1 MAKLKGQL
9 FARLALDYADH
20 PKVVSLSDAAFRAHV
35 EMILYA
41 RRYETDGRI
50 PKRLAETRWGTDS
63 VSELLRND
71 PDTPS
76 LVEQP
81 NGDYLL
87 YGYADM
93 QETREEIAARRQV
106 NAQNGR
112 KGGRPRKTQAV
123 SEPVTDSGT
132 RKKAET
138 ETETEHSPTESV
150 VPRKRGAHQI
160 PDDWEPKPEHRQL
173 AAERGVDLELEIA
186 KVRDWSKGG
195 NNRRFDWDAVVRNW
209 IRNARPDRHT
219 QQRPN
224 REVESR
230 DSLVQAH
237 FDMQQMGAPS

>member
-63 VSELLRND
+63 VSELLGND
-71 PDTPS
+71 PDAPS

-81 NGDYLL
+81 SGDYLL

-112 KGGRPRKTQAV
+112 KGGRPRKTQSV
-123 SEPVTDSGT
+123 SESVTDSGT

-150 VPRKRGAHQI
+150 VPPKRGAHQI
-160 PDDWEPKPEHRQL
+160 PDSWEPKPEHRQL

-195 NNRRFDWDAVVRNW
+195 NNRRLDWDAVVRNW
-209 IRNARPDRHT
+209 LRNARPDRNN

-224 REVESR
+224 RDAASTR
-230 DSLVQAH
+230 GLVQAH
-237 FDMQQMGAPS
+237 EDLFGRTT

>member
-63 VSELLRND
+63 VSELLGND
-71 PDTPS
+71 PDAPS

-81 NGDYLL
+81 SGDYFL

-93 QETREEIAARRQV
+93 QETKEEITARRQV

-112 KGGRPRKTQAV
+112 KGGRPRKTQSV
-123 SEPVTDSGT
+123 SEPDTDSGT

-138 ETETEHSPTESV
+138 ETETDTSPTERSA
-150 VPRKRGAHQI
+150 PKRATQL
-160 PDDWEPKPEHRQL
+160 PDTWTPTEKHAAI
-173 AAERGVDLELEIA
+173 AAERGLDLDTEAE
-186 KVRDWSKGG
+186 KFRDWCGATGRTYKDHDLAFNGWV
-195 NNRRFDWDAVVRNW
+195 RRAT
-209 IRNARPDRHT
+209 PDRQ

-224 REVESR
+224 RAGS
-230 DSLVQAH
+230 SALALAQAH
-237 FDMQQMGAPS
+237 NDLFGGTP

>member
-63 VSELLRND
+63 VSELVSND
-71 PDTPS
+71 PGAPS
-76 LVEQP
+76 LVELP
-81 NGDYLL
+81 TGDYFL

-93 QETREEIAARRQV
+93 QETKEEITARRQV
-106 NAQNGR
+106 NAQNGK
-112 KGGRPRKTQAV
+112 KGGRPRKTQSV

-138 ETETEHSPTESV
+138 ETETETEHSSTKSGSTKRATRLPDSWTPTD
-150 VPRKRGAHQI
+150 AH
-160 PDDWEPKPEHRQL
+160 RAL
-173 AAERGVDLELEIA
+173 AADRGVDCDLEA
-186 KVRDWSKGG
+186 TKMRDWATAEGKTGK
-195 NNRRFDWDAVVRNW
+195 DW
-209 IRNARPDRHT
+209 NARFRLWLNSARPGR
-219 QQRPN
+219 QQQAPRG
-224 REVESR
+224 VASSR
-230 DSLVQAH
+230 GLVQAH
-237 FDMQQMGAPS
+237 QDLFGSDQ

>member
-63 VSELLRND
+63 VSELLGND
-71 PDTPS
+71 PDAPS

-81 NGDYLL
+81 SGDYLL

-93 QETREEIAARRQV
+93 QETKEEITARRQV

-112 KGGRPRKTQAV
+112 KGGRPRKTQSV
-123 SEPVTDSGT
+123 SDPVNESGT

-138 ETETEHSPTESV
+138 ETETETEHSSTKSV
-150 VPRKRGAHQI
+150 GAKRARAL
-160 PDDWEPKPEHRQL
+160 PDDWTPTEDHRAL
-173 AAERGVDLELEIA
+173 AAQRGVDCDLEA
-186 KVRDWSKGG
+186 SKMRDWATDKGATG
-195 NNRRFDWDAVVRNW
+195 KDWDARFRNW
-209 IRNARPDRHT
+209 LHRAEPPRGS

-224 REVESR
+224 RDTASAR
-230 DSLVQAH
+230 GLVQAH
-237 FDMQQMGAPS
+237 EDLFGRTT

>member
-50 PKRLAETRWGTDS
+50 PKRLAETRWGTES
-63 VSELLRND
+63 VSELLGND
-71 PDTPS
+71 PDAPS

-81 NGDYLL
+81 SGDYLL

-112 KGGRPRKTQAV
+112 KGGRPRKTQSV

-138 ETETEHSPTESV
+138 ETETETEHSSTKSV
-150 VPRKRGAHQI
+150 GAKRARAL
-160 PDDWEPKPEHRQL
+160 PDDWTPTEEHRAL
-173 AAERGVDLELEIA
+173 AAERGVDCDFEA
-186 KVRDWSKGG
+186 MQMRDWAAGKGETG
-195 NNRRFDWDAVVRNW
+195 KDWDARFRNW
-209 IRNARPDRHT
+209 LRKARPEQSR

-224 REVESR
+224 REVDSR

>member
-63 VSELLRND
+63 VSELVTND
-71 PDTPS
+71 PGAPS
-76 LVEQP
+76 LVELP
-81 NGDYLL
+81 TGDYLL

-93 QETREEIAARRQV
+93 QETKEEITARRQV
-106 NAQNGR
+106 NAQNGK
-112 KGGRPRKTQAV
+112 KGGRPRKTQSV

-138 ETETEHSPTESV
+138 ETETEHSSTKSGSNTRATRLPDSWTPTD
-150 VPRKRGAHQI
+150 AH
-160 PDDWEPKPEHRQL
+160 RAL
-173 AAERGVDLELEIA
+173 AAERGVDCDLEASKL
-186 KVRDWSKGG
+186 RDWATAEGKTGKDW
-195 NNRRFDWDAVVRNW
+195 NARFRLWLNS
-209 IRNARPDRHT
+209 ARPDTR
-219 QQRPN
+219 QQARPN
-224 REVESR
+224 RDITSGM
-230 DSLVQAH
+230 SLVQSHQRLYGGEA
-237 FDMQQMGAPS
+237 

>member
-20 PKVVSLSDAAFRAHV
+20 PKVVSLSDPAFRAHV

-63 VSELLRND
+63 VSELLGND
-71 PDTPS
+71 LDAPS
-76 LVEQP
+76 LLELP
-81 NGDYLL
+81 TGDYLL
-87 YGYADM
+87 HGYADM
-93 QETREEIAARRQV
+93 QETREEIEERRQV
-106 NAQNGR
+106 NRQNGR
-112 KGGRPRKTQAV
+112 KGGRPRKTQSV
-123 SEPVTDSGT
+123 SEPPTDRGT

-138 ETETEHSPTESV
+138 ETETENSPTES

-173 AAERGVDLELEIA
+173 AADRGVDLELEIA

-195 NNRRFDWDAVVRNW
+195 NNRRLDWDAVVRNW
-209 IRNARPDRHT
+209 LRNARPDRTRSHH
-219 QQRPN
+219 RDAD
-224 REVESR
+224 SR
-230 DSLVQAH
+230 DALLQAH
-237 FDMQQMGAPS
+237 FDMEGPRQ